1 MSQDTATLQQAS
13 VRHHCKA
20 VRMPAIGANFVALA
34 EQAVREKRSH
44 IGYLEALLAM
54 EGEERDQLI
63 VIAIILI
70 IITIAL
76 PRLSRAR
83 MFSQETAAIGA
94 IRTLHTV
101 QVQYYSQ
108 YGRYAA
114 SLTELGP
121 PTSGAP
127 GPAAADLID
136 ATLAGGT
143 KSGHKFTMTG
153 NASGYV
159 INVVP
164 ESYGDRKST
173 RLNSSHLGISY
184 AVFCLKKKNK
194 HETHTT
200 ISLFSLSLHDRA
212 HPFNLS

>member
-1 MSQDTATLQQAS
+1 MMNLQRRRRGFS
-13 VRHHCKA
+13 L
-20 VRMPAIGANFVALA
+20 IEL
-34 EQAVREKRSH
+34 
-44 IGYLEALLAM
+44 
-54 EGEERDQLI
+54 LI

-83 MFSQETAAIGA
+83 MFSRETAAIGA
-94 IRTLHTV
+94 IRTLHTM

-114 SLTELGP
+114 SLTEMGP

-136 ATLAGGT
+136 GTLAGDT

-164 ESYGDRKST
+164 ESYGNSGSRTFYSDQTMTIRQNYGWSWSVPDVLFGPDHDHPPELRPGTCHDQQSGNEVSWGLLGHVATRKLVSFLQT
-173 RLNSSHLGISY
+173 PYN
-184 AVFCLKKKNK
+184 
-194 HETHTT
+194 
-200 ISLFSLSLHDRA
+200 
-212 HPFNLS
+212 

>member
-1 MSQDTATLQQAS
+1 MMNLQRRRRGFS
-13 VRHHCKA
+13 L
-20 VRMPAIGANFVALA
+20 IEL
-34 EQAVREKRSH
+34 
-44 IGYLEALLAM
+44 
-54 EGEERDQLI
+54 LI

-94 IRTLHTV
+94 IRTIHTM

-114 SLTELGP
+114 SLTEMGP

-136 ATLAGGT
+136 GTLAAGT

-153 NASGYV
+153 NGVEYQLLA
-159 INVVP
+159 VP
-164 ESYGDRKST
+164 ISYGVTGS
-173 RLNSSHLGISY
+173 
-184 AVFCLKKKNK
+184 
-194 HETHTT
+194 
-200 ISLFSLSLHDRA
+200 RA
-212 HPFNLS
+212 FYSDQTMVIRENDGPEPATAGSKEVGAR